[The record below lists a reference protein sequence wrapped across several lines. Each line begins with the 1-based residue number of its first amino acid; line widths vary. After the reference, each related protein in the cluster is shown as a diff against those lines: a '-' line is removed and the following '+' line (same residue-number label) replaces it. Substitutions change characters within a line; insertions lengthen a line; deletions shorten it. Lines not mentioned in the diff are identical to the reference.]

1 MTYQL
6 ISWFGAQQ
14 GGCAEEC
21 PCLRK
26 KKKPSCLGAKSNL
39 LSTNLEKNN
48 SLYYTA
54 FSQSWGQFQIK
65 NKILSQIVYLFK
77 VTYTGAEAFM
87 LICTRRPN
95 LASDLL
101 H

>member
-1 MTYQL
+1 MTLGTSDKSGTGCEEGLVMTYQL

-39 LSTNLEKNN
+39 LSTNLEKNRI
-48 SLYYTA
+48 LYT
-54 FSQSWGQFQIK
+54 
-65 NKILSQIVYLFK
+65 ILPTFPKVGGNFK
-77 VTYTGAEAFM
+77 LKTKF
-87 LICTRRPN
+87 
-95 LASDLL
+95 
-101 H
+101 